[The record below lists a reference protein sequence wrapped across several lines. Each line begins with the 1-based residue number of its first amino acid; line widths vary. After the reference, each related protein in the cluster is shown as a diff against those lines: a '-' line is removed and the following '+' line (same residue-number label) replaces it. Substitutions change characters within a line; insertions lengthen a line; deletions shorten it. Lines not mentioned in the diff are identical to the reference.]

1 MNPGQIRKWTPV
13 KNHFLDLGGWFPY
26 FDCLSGREWI
36 IFIYINKMFL
46 HYTSYKFTYPYWA
59 GRMVGNPCLRVGR
72 GKLAEIQKQII
83 LSLNIFKFLIFFKLK
98 KPTPPKLIK
107 NTNLEFLSWLSRDK
121 ALSFN
126 PTDLYPLV
134 VTIYCLFK
142 VFILHIEIKQNT
154 FKIIDSPNTCF
165 TAHLKYRTFLDF
177 DLIDSTK
184 TENMKKLNKKFSYQ
198 EYWYAQNCQTPFVKP
213 GF

>member
-121 ALSFN
+121 ALSS
-126 PTDLYPLV
+126 
-134 VTIYCLFK
+134 
-142 VFILHIEIKQNT
+142 ILRINIPWWSQST
-154 FKIIDSPNTCF
+154 VY
-165 TAHLKYRTFLDF
+165 LKYSYCISRLSKTHSRLSTLQTHVLR
-177 DLIDSTK
+177 LIWSTV
-184 TENMKKLNKKFSYQ
+184 LF
-198 EYWYAQNCQTPFVKP
+198 
-213 GF
+213 